1 MIISE
6 IEFYNFTDKLIMSDI
21 VSDSMGHD
29 TGGPSDHETP
39 DHDPGPVEVTPTI
52 HIGHKR
58 ATNFGRRKKWT
69 LYLEL

>member
-6 IEFYNFTDKLIMSDI
+6 IEFTDNLTMSDI
-21 VSDSMGHD
+21 VSDD

-39 DHDPGPVEVTPTI
+39 DHDPEPVEVTPTI